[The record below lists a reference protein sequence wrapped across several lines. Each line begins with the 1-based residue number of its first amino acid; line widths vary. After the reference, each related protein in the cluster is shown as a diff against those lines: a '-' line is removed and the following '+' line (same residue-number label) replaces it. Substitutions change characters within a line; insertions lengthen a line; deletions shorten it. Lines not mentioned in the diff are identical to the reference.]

1 MKKEKYTFEEAL
13 SRLEE
18 ILKSLESGD
27 GALDEL
33 LALYEEGVGLI
44 RACNDRLESAEQR
57 VKMLQMRPDGGAELV
72 DFNTAEE
79 EK

>member
-18 ILKSLESGD
+18 IVKRLESGD

-33 LALYEEGVGLI
+33 LVLYEEGVGLI
-44 RACNDRLESAEQR
+44 RACNERLENAEQR
-57 VKMLQMRPDGGAELV
+57 VRMLQMRPDGAELV
-72 DFNTAEE
+72 DFNSSEE